1 MNRLFDA
8 ACDVKTFS
16 VEDWLDE
23 LESKGNAQEDEALA
37 RCEAFY
43 AELSSYVS

>member
-8 ACDVKTFS
+8 ACDVETFS

-23 LESKGNAQEDEALA
+23 LETKGIAQEDQALA
-37 RCEAFY
+37 
-43 AELSSYVS
+43 